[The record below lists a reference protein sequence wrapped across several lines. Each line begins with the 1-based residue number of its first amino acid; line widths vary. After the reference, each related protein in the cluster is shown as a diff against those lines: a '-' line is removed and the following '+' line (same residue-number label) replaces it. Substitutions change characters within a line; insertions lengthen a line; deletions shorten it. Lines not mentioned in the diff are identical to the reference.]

1 MSTLLIR
8 PSLVI
13 TLLIPAEA
21 LHAGGPADG
30 RSLSYIAHLY
40 IRSSFGTIYDIVT
53 VAILWFA
60 GASAMAG
67 LLNLIPK
74 YLPRYG

>member
-1 MSTLLIR
+1 M
-8 PSLVI
+8 I

-21 LHAGGPADG
+21 LPAGGPANG
-30 RSLSYIAHLY
+30 CALSYIAHLY
-40 IRSSFGTIYDIVT
+40 IGSSFSTIYDIVT
-53 VAILWFA
+53 VAILWFV
-60 GASAMAG
+60 GTSAMTG

>member
-1 MSTLLIR
+1 M
-8 PSLVI
+8 I

-21 LHAGGPADG
+21 LPAGGPADG
-30 RSLSYIAHLY
+30 RALSYIAHLY
-40 IRSSFGTIYDIVT
+40 IGSSFGTIYDIVT

-60 GASAMAG
+60 GTSAMAG
-67 LLNLIPK
+67 LLNLTPK

>member
-1 MSTLLIR
+1 M
-8 PSLVI
+8 I

-21 LHAGGPADG
+21 LPAGGPADG
-30 RSLSYIAHLY
+30 CALSYIAHLY
-40 IRSSFGTIYDIVT
+40 IGSSFSTIYDIVT
-53 VAILWFA
+53 VAILWFV
-60 GASAMAG
+60 GTSAMTG

>member
-1 MSTLLIR
+1 M
-8 PSLVI
+8 I

-30 RSLSYIAHLY
+30 CALSYIAHLY
-40 IRSSFGTIYDIVT
+40 IGSSFSTIYGIVI

-67 LLNLIPK
+67 LLNLTLK